1 MILTGFHKM
10 KSHKF
15 DYWYEL
21 FCACNL
27 KLRINEFDTLII
39 ECDFDHSS

>member
-21 FCACNL
+21 FCDTNVKVKDNEVIVNL
-27 KLRINEFDTLII
+27 N
-39 ECDFDHSS
+39 FDHGS